1 MKESTSLAL
10 TRPLAQRLAGS
21 KDGIAVAPLG
31 RHIADFYRVINT
43 AKLDNVA
50 TDGWVTSLFF
60 FSLKE
65 SDIALLFV
73 GAMFDERVDQL
84 CFDKV
89 VGPEAGKDMSDLTV
103 EVGLQPPE
111 DGQAGH
117 QDGIAVAPLS
127 GHLAEF
133 N

>member
-1 MKESTSLAL
+1 M
-10 TRPLAQRLAGS
+10 AGS
-21 KDGIAVAPLG
+21 QDGIAVAPLG
-31 RHIADFYRVINT
+31 KHIADFNQVINN
-43 AKLDNVA
+43 AKLDYVA

-89 VGPEAGKDMSDLTV
+89 IGPEAGKDMSDLTV

-117 QDGIAVAPLS
+117 QDGIAVAPLG